1 MLGYLSIR
9 NVFLAIGLCTV
20 AAAFVCG
27 MTWLYL
33 YDKIRDSTALQEEFY
48 STVRRMIITVGIF
61 VIPVVIYVLDARRRP
76 LNNVEPYA
84 FAWVGCYVVSLLFLA
99 AGLTTFMRDSRH
111 EKKTGLSDKR
121 SPLRCGWDRISVLP
135 SGPRR
140 RRDPQTE
147 TGPVTRMTR
156 NSG

>member
-27 MTWLYL
+27 VTWLYL

-48 STVRRMIITVGIF
+48 STVRRMIVTVSIF
-61 VIPVVIYVLDARRRP
+61 LIPVVVYVLDARKRP

-84 FAWVGCYVVSLLFLA
+84 FVWVGCYLLSLLFLA
-99 AGLTTFMRDSRH
+99 
-111 EKKTGLSDKR
+111 TGLITFIRDAKHENKIGFKR
-121 SPLRCGWDRISVLP
+121 
-135 SGPRR
+135 
-140 RRDPQTE
+140 
-147 TGPVTRMTR
+147 
-156 NSG
+156 